1 MYTSPL
7 VVFCDAIREKKNWYH
22 KILDRTR
29 NLGEKWTAEALEGK
43 LLHTT
48 DDVSAAIQELEDEAR
63 RIILV
68 DFTIPRDFHSV
79 PAVFADTTDADSAS
93 FQPAAVS
100 RRIHA
105 PNLIEDVGVYVSDG
119 LVPVDL
125 HRDLVL
131 QLDAL
136 ATREPLDF
144 HPGSYGKVQN
154 FIHPSLYPLVLGAS
168 VVPDAS
174 KVSALPRSNV
184 FSTEVAVGAS
194 YPIRLKSRYAWIP
207 SVFEVSEDGKD
218 AHIQSYINGLGPRE
232 HFPRLYRLIEKIFVL
247 ALPHFERTMNFKYQ
261 YIEPSSGDG
270 EKDSKHEEQAEE
282 KAKEESEAAKQLQHE
297 EFLADP
303 AESITEDDAVSFH
316 GRNLK
321 VIAANYHLKAG
332 QEYVGS
338 WHMEGMPHERIV
350 ASVIYYYDTDKAIID
365 EGLNLRKGREEE
377 ADFPTVDE
385 SVRRQTFSFHFRHE
399 TANSADGSDDDDD
412 NYSSDG
418 EKDYPSDWEP
428 DTITTELPPFIPL
441 GSVPTT
447 NFSKSETT
455 GRILSFPNWI
465 QHQVG
470 RLSVAEGTPS
480 DCVAKRKILCFFLVD
495 DDHHDP
501 GSNYTCYHGI
511 TYKNLRNK
519 VLTTSDIPY
528 QVRTTNFRTLRI
540 LLPFV
545 CQNLI
550 GQNLPAELVQR
561 ILEFGDWG
569 FTREEAEQYRRSL
582 MKDRVMSTDKTD
594 SRRHFSLCEH

>member
-1 MYTSPL
+1 MSL
-7 VVFCDAIREKKNWYH
+7 AVFCDAIRGKKNWYH

-29 NLGEKWTAEALEGK
+29 NLGEKWTAEALETK
-43 LLHTT
+43 LLYKTN
-48 DDVSAAIQELEDEAR
+48 DVSAAIQELEDEAR

-68 DFTIPRDFHSV
+68 DFTIPRDFHLV
-79 PAVFADTTDADSAS
+79 PAVFTDTTDADSAS

-125 HRDLVL
+125 HRELVL

-136 ATREPLDF
+136 ATRGPQDF
-144 HPGSYGKVQN
+144 HPGSYGKVQDL
-154 FIHPSLYPLVLGAS
+154 IHPSLYPLVLGAS

-174 KVSALPRSNV
+174 KVSALPDSNV
-184 FSTEVAVGAS
+184 FSTEVAVGRFN
-194 YPIRLKSRYAWIP
+194 PIPLTSRYAWIP

-247 ALPHFERTMNFKYQ
+247 ALPHFERTMNFEYE

-270 EKDSKHEEQAEE
+270 GKDSKHEEQAEE
-282 KAKEESEAAKQLQHE
+282 KAKEESEAAKQHE
-297 EFLADP
+297 EFPADP
-303 AESITEDDAVSFH
+303 AEVITEDDAVSFH
-316 GRNLK
+316 GRDLK
-321 VIAANYHLKAG
+321 AANYHLKAG

-350 ASVIYYYDTDKAIID
+350 ASVIYYYDTDKAVVD
-365 EGLNLRKGREEE
+365 EGLNLRKGRDEDV
-377 ADFPTVDE
+377 DFPQNEGFVHDA
-385 SVRRQTFSFHFRHE
+385 FSFHFRHG
-399 TANSADGSDDDDD
+399 TPNSVDGPDDDE
-412 NYSSDG
+412 NYDSDG
-418 EKDYPSDWEP
+418 EEDYPSDWDP
-428 DTITTELPPFIPL
+428 DTSTSALPPFIPL

-480 DCVAKRKILCFFLVD
+480 DYVAKRKILCFFLVD
-495 DDHHDP
+495 DEHHDP
-501 GSNYTCYHGI
+501 GSDYTRYHGI

-561 ILEFGDWG
+561 ILDFGDWG
-569 FTREEAEQYRRSL
+569 FTREEAEQYRRGL
-582 MKDRVMSTDKTD
+582 MKDRVMSADETD
-594 SRRHFSLCEH
+594 SRCRFSLCEH